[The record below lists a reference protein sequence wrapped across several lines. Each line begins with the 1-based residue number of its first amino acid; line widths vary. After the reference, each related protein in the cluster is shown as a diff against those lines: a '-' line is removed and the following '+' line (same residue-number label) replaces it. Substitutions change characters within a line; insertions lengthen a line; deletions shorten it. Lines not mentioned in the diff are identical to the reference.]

1 MKIYNLTVKNIIN
14 ETKEAYSIEFE
25 APNEAF
31 SYKSGQF
38 ITLILTING
47 QEVRRS
53 YSLSS
58 APLIDKNPSICIK
71 VIHQGLVSNYL
82 KNNIKVGHVLKAIEP
97 MGHFFVDPLS
107 DAKQHII
114 LIGAGSG
121 ITPLYSIAKSILKY
135 EPQTKVSLI
144 YGNRTQADI
153 IYYNQ
158 CQELTSQ
165 YKDRF
170 QVIHS
175 LTKPD
180 ANWVG
185 FTGRINEN
193 AVIKL
198 VEQVAPI
205 HFKTCQYY
213 ICGPNGLA
221 EDATKALE
229 LLGVSK
235 QNIHKESYGHDKNEA
250 AAASVVAASTVTN
263 GKSKV
268 KIIDGK
274 KTYEF
279 EVDPKNTILETAIKL
294 DINLPYSCQAG
305 MCTACMG
312 KCTSGKVHMENA
324 DGLTDNEIKQ
334 GYVLTCIGHPASAEI
349 VIEI

>member
-1 MKIYNLTVKNIIN
+1 MKTYNLTVKSITN
-14 ETKEAYSIEFE
+14 ETKDAYSIEFN

-31 SYKSGQF
+31 IYKSGQF

-47 QEVRRS
+47 HEVRRS

-58 APLIDKNPSICIK
+58 SPNVDKNPIICIK
-71 VIHQGLVSNYL
+71 VIDKGIVSNYL
-82 KNNIKVGHVLKAIEP
+82 KTSLKIGDTIQAIEP
-97 MGHFFVDPLS
+97 MGHFFYETQTEKS
-107 DAKQHII
+107 QHVI

-121 ITPLYSIAKSILKY
+121 ITPLYSIAKSILAF
-135 EPQTKVSLI
+135 EPKSKVSLI
-144 YGNRTQADI
+144 YGNRNVQDI
-153 IYYNQ
+153 IYFKEFEALALQNGA
-158 CQELTSQ
+158 
-165 YKDRF
+165 RF
-170 QVIHS
+170 QAIHS
-175 LTKPD
+175 LTKPEN
-180 ANWVG
+180 NWVG
-185 FTGRINEN
+185 FTGRVNETT
-193 AVIKL
+193 VIKL

-205 HFKTCQYY
+205 NFKNCQYY

-221 EDATKALE
+221 EEATKALE
-229 LLGVSK
+229 LLGVPKS
-235 QNIHKESYGHDKNEA
+235 NMHKESYGHDKNEV
-250 AAASVVAASTVTN
+250 AAASVVAKSTLAN

-274 KTYEF
+274 KIYEF

-324 DGLTDNEIKQ
+324 DGLTENEIKQ